1 MLIERVAIDAS
12 PLIVLFKSRQSELLP
27 QLFREIVVPPA
38 VWREITQTKRQDE
51 AAINLPKTPWI
62 NRAQEVAIAPEV
74 AAKNLGKGET
84 EILSFCLSNSKFAA
98 IIDDRAARK
107 CARTCGITTLGTGGV
122 LLLAKRRG
130 LLPYSVVSISHF
142 YRKNKG

>member
-1 MLIERVAIDAS
+1 MTS

-62 NRAQEVAIAPEV
+62 NRVQEVAIAPEV
-74 AAKNLGKGET
+74 AAKNLGIGWG
-84 EILSFCLSNSKFAA
+84 
-98 IIDDRAARK
+98 DRFYVGSVARRPSP
-107 CARTCGITTLGTGGV
+107 AVSYSGITLYI
-122 LLLAKRRG
+122 AKKLR
-130 LLPYSVVSISHF
+130 
-142 YRKNKG
+142 